1 MISSQDLRIRILC
14 QVVEK
19 KITKLS
25 ESLDQQLE
33 GGENLLSGIS
43 ATLVFSYTSYE
54 IVRR

>member
-25 ESLDQQLE
+25 ESLDQRLE
-33 GGENLLSGIS
+33 SGENLLRH
-43 ATLVFSYTSYE
+43 FSHTPLFPYV
-54 IVRR
+54 I